1 MNYCQA
7 TRQIATEVLLCAEPT
22 PTQVKT
28 LKVIFNLL
36 IMTNTPAHG
45 LSADELEL
53 VAFQFRVLQTTSF
66 TMADLSELVDSST
79 SILKV
84 LLKQYMSPTGPNKYL
99 RGIKPTKSDQL
110 KLDLFKI
117 KIWKNCIEKSGKLNF
132 RKG

>member
-1 MNYCQA
+1 M
-7 TRQIATEVLLCAEPT
+7 VLKEAYERLNENGNENSI
-22 PTQVKT
+22 K
-28 LKVIFNLL
+28 
-36 IMTNTPAHG
+36 
-45 LSADELEL
+45 
-53 VAFQFRVLQTTSF
+53 
-66 TMADLSELVDSST
+66 T

-99 RGIKPTKSDQL
+99 RGIKPTKRDQL